1 MLTTR
6 AKRLRRSSFSLSFL
20 LFPFL
25 LSAQVRHTVSGTVR
39 HTVSGTV
46 RDQATGE
53 TLIGASVIFLGHS
66 HAAGLSNAYGFYSIN
81 AVVGQYEMVVSFT
94 GYRNDT
100 IGVNLGRDTVIP
112 VNLAPGSPQLQE
124 VVVTANRNTNNV
136 SRPLMG
142 VQKLSISEIKDV
154 PVLFGEKDILKTIQ
168 LLPGVQSGGDGSSGF
183 YVRGG
188 SIDQNLILLDE
199 ATVYNP
205 SHLLGFFSTFNSD
218 AIKDVTLYKGAIPAE
233 FGGRLASVLDVRMND
248 GNIKDY
254 VVSGGLGLI
263 SSRLNIEGPIEK
275 DDGSF
280 IVSARRTYADL
291 FLKLSRDTNTNRS
304 SLYFYDINAKANY
317 RLGDK
322 DHIFLS
328 GYFGK
333 DELGLGNTFGLDYGN
348 STATFRWNHILNSR
362 LFSNTSLIYSK
373 YNYDVTINSGKNDIG
388 ITSFIKDYH
397 FKEDMEY
404 YANAS
409 NKLDF
414 GIDVIHHT
422 TSPGVI
428 TASETSSFNPV
439 SLQNKYSLESAAY
452 ISHDLSL
459 SDKINVNYG
468 LRANLFTVL
477 GPGNFYT
484 YDSSGNTI
492 DTATYSSGQVVKNYF
507 NLEPRFSMSIK
518 VAATSSIKLAYTR
531 TTQNL
536 HLLSNST
543 SANPT
548 DVWIPSSN
556 NVKPEIA
563 DQVSVGYFRNFK
575 DNQYEFSTEV
585 YYRDMQNQIDYKNG
599 AQLIANE
606 NVESELIFGKG
617 RSYGVE
623 VFAKKKVGRLTGW
636 VSYTLSRTERQFN
649 GVNSDNWYPANQD
662 RTHNLSVVGIY
673 KLNKKWTLSGDFVY
687 YTGNAVTWP
696 SGKYEVNGQ
705 IAFLYTQRNG
715 SRMPP
720 YNRLDVGATLQGKK
734 TKKFDS
740 NWNFSV
746 YNLYGRENP
755 YSISFQQDPGDP
767 TKTQA
772 VQYALFRW
780 VPSVTYNF
788 KF

>member
-1 MLTTR
+1 MFMISTSQLHR
-6 AKRLRRSSFSLSFL
+6 FLGPL
-20 LFPFL
+20 LFVLFPVFV
-25 LSAQVRHTVSGTVR
+25 SAQVRHTVNGTI
-39 HTVSGTV
+39 
-46 RDQATGE
+46 RDQPSGE
-53 TLIGASVIFLGHS
+53 TMIGASIVFLGHPNS
-66 HAAGLSNAYGFYSIN
+66 ATLSNAYGFYSIN
-81 AVVGQYEMVVSFT
+81 AVAGKYSMVVSFT
-94 GYRNDT
+94 GYRSDT
-100 IGVNLGRDTVIP
+100 VTLYLGRDTVIP
-112 VNLAPGSPQLQE
+112 INLAPGAPQLQE
-124 VVVTANRNTNNV
+124 VVVTANKSTNNV

-142 VQKLSISEIKDV
+142 VQKLSISEIKDI
-154 PVLFGEKDILKTIQ
+154 PVVFGEKDILKTIQ

-188 SIDQNLILLDE
+188 SVNQNLILLDE

-248 GNIKDY
+248 GNVKDY
-254 VVSGGLGLI
+254 VVSGGIGLI
-263 SSRLNIEGPIEK
+263 SSRLNVEGPITK

-291 FLKLSRDTNTNRS
+291 FLKLSSDTNTNRS

-317 RLGDK
+317 KLGEK

-333 DELGLGNTFGLDYGN
+333 DELGLGNTFGLIYGN

-373 YNYDVTINSGKNDIG
+373 YSYDITINSGNNDIG
-388 ITSFIKDYH
+388 ITSYIRDYH
-397 FKEDMEY
+397 LKEDMEY

-414 GIDVIHHT
+414 GVDVIHHA

-428 TASETSSFNPV
+428 TASGASSFNPLA
-439 SLQNKYSLESAAY
+439 LQSKYSLESAAY
-452 ISHDLSL
+452 ISHELSL
-459 SDKINVNYG
+459 SDRVNINYG
-468 LRANLFTVL
+468 LRANVFTVY
-477 GPGNFYT
+477 GPGSFYT
-484 YDSSGNTI
+484 YDGNGNAI
-492 DTATYSSGQVVKNYF
+492 DTAVYTSGQAVKSYF
-507 NLEPRFSMSIK
+507 NLEPRFSMSWKLTAMSSVK
-518 VAATSSIKLAYTR
+518 VSYTR

-543 SANPT
+543 SSNPT

-556 NVKPEIA
+556 NVRPEIA
-563 DQVSVGYFRNFK
+563 DQVSAGYFRNFR
-575 DNQYEFSTEV
+575 DNWYEFSVEA

-606 NVESELIFGKG
+606 NVESQLIFGKG
-617 RSYGVE
+617 RSYGLE

-636 VSYTLSRTERQFN
+636 ISYTLSRTERKFE
-649 GVNSDNWYPANQD
+649 GVNADSWYPANQD
-662 RTHNLSVVGIY
+662 RTHNLAVVGIY

-696 SGKYEVNGQ
+696 SGKYETNGQ
-705 IAFLYTQRNG
+705 IVFLYSQRNG
-715 SRMPP
+715 YRMPP
-720 YNRLDVGATLQGKK
+720 YNRLDVSATLQGKK

-740 NWNFSV
+740 NWNFSI
-746 YNLYGRENP
+746 YNVYGRENP
-755 YSISFQQDPGDP
+755 YSIGFQQDPGDP
-767 TKTQA
+767 NKTQA

-780 VPSVTYNF
+780 IPSATYNF